1 MAVATVSS
9 SGPRRHLVWVEK
21 LGATAG
27 WLPALLS
34 FQTIRAVSSSVGFLE
49 NTALSFGSESG
60 YSAWLSPL
68 HVTARLLAP
77 TDVSPSDFSTQTF
90 AEHLLCARYHV
101 HIIISFHSNLRK
113 EGVISSPVLRM
124 RTLRLEEGDVSNVT
138 EGGMAVKPGPSDSQ
152 VSALSHCAAGKGVG
166 G

>member
-1 MAVATVSS
+1 MLFRG
-9 SGPRRHLVWVEK
+9 SGGGCGYAGKGDEPRGRPWQKPRSPHPALGGIWSGWRS

-34 FQTIRAVSSSVGFLE
+34 FQTIRAVSSSAGFLE

-68 HVTARLLAP
+68 HGTARLLAP

-113 EGVISSPVLRM
+113 EVVISAPFY
-124 RTLRLEEGDVSNVT
+124 
-138 EGGMAVKPGPSDSQ
+138 
-152 VSALSHCAAGKGVG
+152 
-166 G
+166 